1 MVSLRA
7 GSVNVRSFPI
17 LTSFRGKNILEISL
31 DKGTQKE
38 YKGPNDAQSL
48 SQLGVRKSEGSKM
61 ETRTTENCPWCGSVI
76 SREKFVQIE
85 SQIRE
90 QEHQKLKQAEASMRQ
105 QLEKD
110 LEQQLERERQAARQ
124 RGKEEAE
131 KELAALRSQAT
142 AERQKATEQVR
153 LLQAS
158 EAEARK
164 RAQEAADTAATLK
177 KNFDQ
182 RLEAEKRVAEKQA
195 REQAEASLEKDMEH
209 QRIILEQTY
218 HADLAKQRSDFQKQ
232 NEAALKEVQDLKHKL
247 EEQKTA
253 NRLGDG
259 AEVDLYET
267 LRREFP
273 DDNINRV
280 VKGQPG
286 PDIRHRVLYKGEVC
300 GQIVYDSKN
309 QQQWRDAWLGK
320 LHQDQIDSGAE
331 HAILAATVF
340 PAGRKEIWI
349 DESGVIVV
357 NPARAVHIAHLL
369 RKAMV
374 ELHVKGLGQ
383 RERAGKTNK
392 LYEYIRSNEYNQQ
405 FDLVESLTDE
415 LLEVDVKEKKAHDKV
430 WKERGQLLIK
440 QQHALREIDMKVAAI
455 IEASDSGLSAA

>member
-1 MVSLRA
+1 MQVDE
-7 GSVNVRSFPI
+7 
-17 LTSFRGKNILEISL
+17 K
-31 DKGTQKE
+31 
-38 YKGPNDAQSL
+38 
-48 SQLGVRKSEGSKM
+48 
-61 ETRTTENCPWCGSVI
+61 CPWCGSVI
-76 SREKFVQIE
+76 SREKFLQIE
-85 SQIRE
+85 ARIRDQE
-90 QEHQKLKQAEASMRQ
+90 QQKLKEVEANMRGQLEARFSKDLEAAKRTAAQKLEDEANRLTAQAAAEKDKIVAQLSHVQAQEAEARKQAEEAKESAAA
-105 QLEKD
+105 LKKN
-110 LEQQLERERQAARQ
+110 LEQQLESERQAAQ
-124 RGKEEAE
+124 KRGREEAQ
-131 KELAALRSQAT
+131 KEFTALRTQV
-142 AERQKATEQVR
+142 TEQLR
-153 LLQAS
+153 SLQAS

-164 RAQEAADTAATLK
+164 RAQEATDSAATLK

-182 RLEAEKRVAEKQA
+182 RLEAEKRAAEKQA
-195 REQAEASLEKDMEH
+195 KEQTEAMLKKDMEH

-218 HADLAKQRSDFQKQ
+218 QADLAKQKSDFQKQ

-253 NRLGDG
+253 NQLGDG

-273 DDNINRV
+273 DDKITRV
-280 VKGQPG
+280 VKGQAG
-286 PDIRHRVLYKGEVC
+286 PDVRHRVMYKGEAC

-331 HAILAATVF
+331 HAILASTVF
-340 PAGRKEIWI
+340 PKDKKEIWI

-357 NPARAVHIAHLL
+357 NPARAVHIAQLL

-374 ELHVKGLGQ
+374 EMHVKGLGQ

-392 LYEYIRSNEYNQQ
+392 LYDYIRSNEYIQQ
-405 FDLVESLTDE
+405 FDLAESLTDE

-440 QQHALREIDMKVAAI
+440 QQHALREIDTKVAGI
-455 IEASDSGLSAA
+455 IEASDPGLSAA